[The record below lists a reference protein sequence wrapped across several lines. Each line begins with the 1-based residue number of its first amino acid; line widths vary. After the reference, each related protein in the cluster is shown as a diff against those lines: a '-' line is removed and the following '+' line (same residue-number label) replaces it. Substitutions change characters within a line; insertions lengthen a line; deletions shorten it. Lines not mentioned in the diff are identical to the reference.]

1 MKLKFLHDWLSK
13 LVLLAGMVRQCSPA
27 VTGSLHHMQTESVV
41 ELRCCIYVQFKI
53 KLFFTTQIRT
63 CIMMNPQNFLGNR
76 HCSLLLGSYN
86 HSCCGHFLV
95 CVLLLYY
102 MCDSDCCGCETVS
115 LIWHTCTL

>member
-76 HCSLLLGSYN
+76 HCSLHCCELYN
-86 HSCCGHFLV
+86 SEIELMLEKHLQPE
-95 CVLLLYY
+95 LQR
-102 MCDSDCCGCETVS
+102 
-115 LIWHTCTL
+115 